1 MKQPPLAK
9 RPPSHYRNTTH
20 VATGRVKLQLQQ
32 NKLVHKKD
40 PKLAL
45 GAIDTSPRFEGHG
58 TCVRAGSLA
67 LSLCS
72 IARARA
78 SFCVFNLA
86 LPLLLVLTYPAPC
99 SYYNERSRSSTV
111 EAQVREKARKK
122 LEWSGGDGDA
132 VTRRKRLAAK
142 RGRRASMVKG
152 LDRKSIVAARAG
164 PRLHDGSWQDGAKM
178 HGAHR
183 WG

>member
-1 MKQPPLAK
+1 M
-9 RPPSHYRNTTH
+9 
-20 VATGRVKLQLQQ
+20 
-32 NKLVHKKD
+32 
-40 PKLAL
+40 
-45 GAIDTSPRFEGHG
+45 
-58 TCVRAGSLA
+58 
-67 LSLCS
+67 
-72 IARARA
+72 
-78 SFCVFNLA
+78 
-86 LPLLLVLTYPAPC
+86 
-99 SYYNERSRSSTV
+99 
-111 EAQVREKARKK
+111 REKARKK